1 MDRKASFRYGGF
13 LFFYLC
19 FLFLIP
25 GSLWAETAPRLND
38 GKKWR
43 IGYYE
48 GGEYSEYKDTMRT
61 FINGLIE
68 LGWIEGKELP
78 NVYPLTPKPYW
89 DWLCAC
95 NSSYLSFKT
104 EDAYSAGWDEQQR
117 VQIKMALMKKLQGGA
132 VDLVIAM
139 GTWAGQDLANN
150 EHSVPTIVMSTSNPI
165 KAGIIQSAENSGF
178 DHVTAR
184 VDPSR
189 YLRQI
194 RMFHRIVGFKSLGVA
209 FENTPDGRIYSA
221 MNEIHQV
228 AGERGFRVVPCEVI
242 DTTSDIQKADRSCL
256 ECYRRLAEEADA
268 VYITANTCVD
278 RLVKDLAEIFRNAGV
293 PSFSMIGSK
302 YVRDGIMLSIS
313 SDSGYIGL
321 GRYNA
326 AKFAKILNGAKPI
339 TLNQIFED
347 PLEIAVNM
355 ETVKRIGFEIPEGI
369 LRIANEIYNR

>member
-1 MDRKASFRYGGF
+1 MVRKAFFRYGV
-13 LFFYLC
+13 LLLNLC
-19 FLFLIP
+19 FLFLLP
-25 GSLWAETAPRLND
+25 VSLRADTDTRLND

-48 GGEYSEYKDTMRT
+48 GGEYSEYRDTMRT

-68 LGWIEGKELP
+68 LGWIEDQNPPEID
-78 NVYPLTPKPYW
+78 PLTPKPYW
-89 DWLCAC
+89 DWLVAC
-95 NSSYLSFKT
+95 NSPYLSFKA
-104 EDAYSAGWDEQQR
+104 EDAYSADWDDQR
-117 VQIKMALMKKLQGGA
+117 RSQTKKAVMKKLQAGDI
-132 VDLVIAM
+132 DLVVAM

-150 EHSVPTIVMSTSNPI
+150 EHSVPTMVMSTSDPI

-221 MNEIHQV
+221 MKEVRQV
-228 AGERGFRVVPCEVI
+228 AGERGFQVVSCEVI
-242 DTTSDIQKADRSCL
+242 DSTSDIEKSNRSCMD
-256 ECYRRLAEEADA
+256 CYRRLTGEADA

-278 RLVKDLAEIFRNAGV
+278 RLVAQLAEIFRENGV

-313 SDSGYIGL
+313 SDSGYTEL

-326 AKFAKILNGAKPI
+326 AKFANILNGVKPI
-339 TLNQIFED
+339 TLKQVFED

-355 ETVKRIGFEIPEGI
+355 ETVKQIGFDIPEGL
-369 LRIANEIYNR
+369 LRIANEIYDR